1 MDIEVNLHESLL
13 ISIPENNL
21 FKEATVRLTFDESG
35 LIARIYNG
43 AGPAEG
49 ATPVIGCHLAL
60 VKRPEVEAQEV
71 EGLGLAL
78 VNDGALYKKLCDASP
93 LTRHALREVIVDHH
107 GVCRNATVLR
117 HVVAYVADYF
127 KTVSDVG
134 VIVL

>member
-21 FKEATVRLTFDESG
+21 FKEATVRLTLDEFG
-35 LIARIYNG
+35 LSVEMYA
-43 AGPAEG
+43 AGPAED
-49 ATPVIGCHLAL
+49 APPIIGRHLAL

-71 EGLGLAL
+71 EVLGLAL
-78 VNDGALYKKLCDASP
+78 VNDGAFYKKVCDASP

-107 GVCRNATVLR
+107 GPCRNATVLR
-117 HVVAYVADYF
+117 HVVSYVADYYN
-127 KTVSDVG
+127 TVSDVG